1 MVDLLVGAP
10 FRGIHSS
17 SPAADRPHT
26 RGDPV
31 TAPVLPDLGPEGSLK
46 FQRTAAGADALAHS
60 FLDNLFFVQ
69 GRSRERA
76 TINDLYMA
84 LAHTVRDRLVERWI
98 QTVLNYRAQDVRV
111 VCYLS
116 AEFLTGPHLA
126 NNLINLGIYDEAEEA
141 MRKLGLDLE
150 VLIEQEEEPGLG
162 NGGLGRLASCFMD
175 SLATLDIPAIGYGIS
190 YEYGIFDQEI
200 RDGWQV
206 ETADKW
212 LRLGNPWALQR
223 PEDAVAV
230 GFGGRTETQSDG
242 GGKFH
247 VRWIP
252 DKVVRGVPNDTPI
265 LGYRTNTANTMR
277 LWSAQAV
284 ESFNFESFN
293 TGDFF
298 AAVRNK
304 VDSES
309 ISKILY
315 PNDEQIQGK
324 QLRLEQQF
332 FFVSCSLQHI
342 IKIQNAQ
349 DRPLA
354 DLHRNFTVQM
364 NDTHPSIAVAE
375 LMRLLV
381 DENFMEWDAA
391 WNVTTRTLSYTNHTL
406 LPEALEK
413 WPVSL
418 FGALLPR
425 HLEIVTEINRR
436 HLDEV
441 RSRFPGDEDR
451 LRRLSILDESGERYV
466 RMAHLAVLG
475 SHAVNGVAALHTE
488 LLKTRVLR
496 DFYELTPEKFSNKTN
511 GVTPRRW
518 MVRSNPHLARLLTA
532 RVGQSWVYDLEK
544 LRKLEN
550 LTGDSDFAREWREI
564 KLHNKQR
571 LAAYI
576 HHTLDIA
583 VDPSSMFDVLVKR
596 LHEYKRQHL
605 KVLHILTLYKRIQH
619 NPHAATQPRTF
630 IFGGKAAP
638 GYRMAKLIIK
648 LIHSVAEAIHADPLV
663 RDRLKIVFLPNYNVK
678 LGHRVYPAADLS
690 EQISLAGLEASGTGN
705 MKFAMNGALTIG
717 TLDGANI
724 EIREEVG
731 ADNFFLF
738 GLTAEEVER
747 KKSEGY
753 NPRALYEANS
763 SLKEIVDSLANGEFS
778 RGDRGLF
785 NPLIQS
791 LLNYDPFMLL
801 ADYQS
806 YIDCQDQ
813 VDQAFQDVD
822 RWTRMSILNVARI
835 GKFSSDRAIR
845 DYCADIWKT
854 WPVKIE
860 I

>member
-1 MVDLLVGAP
+1 MTLPAFPAL
-10 FRGIHSS
+10 
-17 SPAADRPHT
+17 SPELSLKSLR
-26 RGDPV
+26 
-31 TAPVLPDLGPEGSLK
+31 TAPGV
-46 FQRTAAGADALAHS
+46 DALAQS

-76 TINDLYMA
+76 TPNDLYLA
-84 LAHTVRDRLVERWI
+84 LAHSVRDRLVERWI

-141 MRKLGLDLE
+141 MRKLGLDLST
-150 VLIEQEEEPGLG
+150 LIEQEEEPGLG

-175 SLATLDIPAIGYGIS
+175 SLATLDIPAIGYGIR

-206 ETADKW
+206 ETTDKW
-212 LRLGNPWALQR
+212 LRHGNPWALER
-223 PEDAVAV
+223 PEDAFEVKM
-230 GFGGRTETQSDG
+230 GGHTERYSDPDG
-242 GGKFH
+242 QLR

-252 DKVVRGVPNDTPI
+252 EKLVRGIPNDTPI
-265 LGYRTNTANTMR
+265 VGYRTNTANTMR

-284 ESFNFESFN
+284 ESFDFETFN

-298 AAVRNK
+298 GAVAEK
-304 VDSES
+304 VSSEN

-315 PNDEQIQGK
+315 PNDEEIRGK
-324 QLRLEQQF
+324 QLRLAQQF

-342 IKIQNAQ
+342 LQIQRHA

-354 DLHRNFTVQM
+354 DLHRSFAIQM
-364 NDTHPSIAVAE
+364 NDTHPAIAVAE

-381 DENFMEWDAA
+381 DENGLGWDSA
-391 WNVTTRTLSYTNHTL
+391 WNATTHALSYTNHTL
-406 LPEALEK
+406 LPEALER
-413 WPVSL
+413 WPLGL

-425 HLEIVTEINRR
+425 HLEIIEEINRR
-436 HLDEV
+436 HLDGV

-451 LRRLSILDESGERYV
+451 VRRLSLIDENGERYV
-466 RMAHLAVLG
+466 RMANLAALG
-475 SHAVNGVAALHTE
+475 SHAINGVAELHTE
-488 LLKTRVLR
+488 LLKTNVLH
-496 DFYELTPEKFSNKTN
+496 DFFDLTPEKFSNKTN

-518 MVRSNPHLARLLTA
+518 MVLSNPRLSTLLT
-532 RVGQSWVYDLEK
+532 RRLGHGWIHDLEK
-544 LRKLEN
+544 LRRLESMVDDPE
-550 LTGDSDFAREWREI
+550 LAREWHAT
-564 KLHNKQR
+564 KHHNKER
-571 LAAYI
+571 LAAYVHNNLGI
-576 HHTLDIA
+576 VI
-583 VDPSSMFDVLVKR
+583 DPDSMFDVLVKR

-605 KVLHILTLYKRIQH
+605 QVLHILTLYKRIQH
-619 NPHAATQPRTF
+619 NPEVDIQPRTF

-648 LIHSVAEAIHADPLV
+648 LIHSVGAVIHGDPLV
-663 RDRLKIVFLPNYNVK
+663 RDRIKVAFLPDYNVK

-690 EQISLAGLEASGTGN
+690 EQISLAGKEASGTGN

-717 TLDGANI
+717 ALDGANI

-738 GLTAEEVER
+738 GLTAQEVEQR
-747 KKSEGY
+747 KAEGY
-753 NPRALYEANS
+753 NPRGHYESNANLREILDALAS
-763 SLKEIVDSLANGEFS
+763 GEFS
-778 RGDRGLF
+778 HGDRSLF
-785 NPLIQS
+785 EPLVQS
-791 LLNYDPFMLL
+791 LLTRDDYMLL

-806 YIDCQDQ
+806 YIDCQDR
-813 VDQAFQDVD
+813 VGAAYRD
-822 RWTRMSILNVARI
+822 RDHWTRMSILNVARI
-835 GKFSSDRAIR
+835 GKFSSDRSIR
-845 DYCADIWKT
+845 DYCSEIWKT

-860 I
+860 L